1 MEFSFEKEH
10 AKAVAAYQN
19 PLTIAEKVRRDY
31 KLMPAP
37 TANLTDCD
45 EFQER
50 REDRRVERENQQ
62 ENDYN
67 DPRHDGRN

>member
-1 MEFSFEKEH
+1 MKTFSFEREH
-10 AKAVAAYQN
+10 AKAVAAYS
-19 PLTIAEKVRRDY
+19 PKLLERIRADY

-37 TANLTDCD
+37 TASLTDCD

-50 REDRRVERENQQ
+50 REDRRVEREFQQ

-67 DPRHDGRN
+67 DPRHE

>member
-1 MEFSFEKEH
+1 MKPFDFAAEH
-10 AKAVAAYQN
+10 AKAVAAYKN

-31 KLMPAP
+31 ASLPEP
-37 TANLTDCD
+37 TAQLIDCD

-50 REDRRVERENQQ
+50 REARRVERENQQ

-67 DPRHDGRN
+67 DSGSI